1 MIRGGMS
8 SVTRRRS
15 PHRERRAEASARV
28 LEATG
33 SLLRDGERFTELG
46 TERIA
51 SAAGVARSTFYV
63 HFADK
68 SELLLRLAAEATE
81 ELFEAS
87 DAWWEHSLA
96 DGPGPLGGA
105 LLELTRIYRRH
116 AAVLDAVGE
125 VAGYDPA
132 VAAFWRER
140 MDGYAASLRARLA
153 GEQRAGAVP
162 REVDPEATAFV
173 LVWSV
178 ERSVAEHVRA
188 QPPRTDAA
196 FAAQLARV
204 AWLGIF
210 GRTP

>member
-1 MIRGGMS
+1 
-8 SVTRRRS
+8 
-15 PHRERRAEASARV
+15 V
-28 LEATG
+28 LDATE
-33 SLLRDGERFTELG
+33 SLLRDGAQFTELG

-68 SELLLRLAAEATE
+68 SDLLMRLAAGAIE
-81 ELFEAS
+81 ELFETS
-87 DAWWEHSLA
+87 DEWWEHSLP
-96 DGPGPLGGA
+96 DGPGALA
-105 LLELTRIYRRH
+105 DVLLEMTRIYRRH
-116 AAVLDAVGE
+116 AAVLDAVAE

-132 VAAFWRER
+132 VSAFWRER
-140 MDGYAASLRARLA
+140 MDGYAASLRARLR
-153 GEQRAGAVP
+153 ERRRAGVVAA
-162 REVDPEATAFV
+162 EVDPDVTAFV

-196 FAAQLARV
+196 FAAGLARV
-204 AWLGIF
+204 VWLGIF

>member
-1 MIRGGMS
+1 MIAVGMS

-28 LEATG
+28 LEATE

-51 SAAGVARSTFYV
+51 GAAGVARSTFYV

-68 SELLLRLAAEATE
+68 ADLLVRLASGAIE

-96 DGPGPLGGA
+96 DGPEPLADA
-105 LLELTRIYRRH
+105 LLQMTRIYRRH
-116 AAVLDAVGE
+116 AAVLDAVAE
-125 VAGYDPA
+125 VAAYDPA

-140 MDGYAASLRARLA
+140 MDGYAASMRARLA
-153 GEQRAGAVP
+153 EEQAAGAVP
-162 REVDPEATAFV
+162 DEVDPYATAFV

-188 QPPRTDAA
+188 QAPRSDAA
-196 FAAQLARV
+196 FATQLARV